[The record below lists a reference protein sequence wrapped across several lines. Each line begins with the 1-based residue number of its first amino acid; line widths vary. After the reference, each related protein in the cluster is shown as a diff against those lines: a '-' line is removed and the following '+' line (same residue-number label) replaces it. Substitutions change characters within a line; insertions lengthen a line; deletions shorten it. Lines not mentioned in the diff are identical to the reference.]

1 MDLLGGADPWRSQND
16 EDYVTG
22 NEWAAPQGSSSL
34 RVHTTS
40 NLTSNLES
48 SLQKVTISSTM
59 GASRAEVP
67 PEVDDIM
74 EQSIWGRTMDRND
87 DSALNH
93 GTHFANNNSIN
104 DKQVGIPETNLF
116 LPYNLGNSQDQDSE
130 SHERQEQEPEGDE
143 DLNEWLAAV
152 RKTYHPLTPDAV
164 LVEEMPEREGLLFK
178 HTNYL
183 IKNLVDL
190 PNTEP
195 SKDRSVIRRYSD
207 FLWLQ
212 EVLLKRYPFRLIPE
226 LPPKRIGSQNAEAE
240 FLERRRKGLTRFI
253 NLIMKHPVLN
263 KDDLML
269 TFLTVPTDLSS
280 WRRQANYDTTDEF
293 TDKKIST
300 SFMKM
305 WQKELSEQWNEADS
319 SIDKSIEVW
328 LKITFILE
336 RHEKRIKQ
344 IAHERTIL
352 RSLIDDFVHVTPK
365 LYPLEHGSTVL
376 DINNEF
382 NVVNK
387 HLQTTSSFIE
397 QEVHASASS
406 LVPKFKVFVDVLFS
420 LKGLFERYRI
430 MAGNNVPQL
439 QRRVEINVEKLQG
452 MKGKPDVSGTEYD
465 KIRSMIQR
473 DKKCIVTELNRAWLI
488 RECILQEFTI
498 FQETQFIIT
507 RAFQSWSK
515 LNANFAG
522 LKLNEWEKL
531 TESLMDMPL
540 SSE

>member
-1 MDLLGGADPWRSQND
+1 MDLPTETVPWRTGSD
-16 EDYVTG
+16 ADITG
-22 NEWAAPQGSSSL
+22 NEWAGPEDTAALQV
-34 RVHTTS
+34 RTTTGLS
-40 NLTSNLES
+40 TTLES
-48 SLQKVTISSTM
+48 SLQRVTISS
-59 GASRAEVP
+59 ASGLPRAGLVSK
-67 PEVDDIM
+67 VDDDT
-74 EQSIWGRTMDRND
+74 EQSIWGSSTNENGGSTLDQQVGATIERT
-87 DSALNH
+87 
-93 GTHFANNNSIN
+93 IN
-104 DKQVGIPETNLF
+104 DNKKQMGISDVNLF
-116 LPYNLGNSQDQDSE
+116 SPYKLGDDQDQDPTSGVR
-130 SHERQEQEPEGDE
+130 HEQENDE
-143 DLNEWLAAV
+143 DLNEWLV
-152 RKTYHPLTPDAV
+152 EFRKTYHPLTPDTV
-164 LVEEMPEREGLLFK
+164 VVEEMPEREGLLFK

-183 IKNLVDL
+183 VKNLVDL

-195 SKDRSVIRRYSD
+195 SKDRCVIRRYSD
-207 FLWLQ
+207 FVWLQ

-226 LPPKRIGSQNAEAE
+226 LPPKRLGSQNADVE

-253 NLIMKHPVLN
+253 NLVMKHPVLS

-280 WRRQANYDTTDEF
+280 WRKQANYDTTDEF
-293 TDKKIST
+293 TDKKISA

-336 RHEKRIKQ
+336 RHERRIKQ

-352 RSLIDDFVHVTPK
+352 RSLIDDFVLVTPK

-382 NVVNK
+382 SVVNR
-387 HLQTTSSFIE
+387 HLETTTDFIA
-397 QEVHASASS
+397 QEAHASANS

-439 QRRVEINVEKLQG
+439 QRRVEINAERLQG

-465 KIRSMIQR
+465 KIRSTIQR
-473 DKKCIVTELNRAWLI
+473 DKKSIVTELNRAWLI

-515 LNANFAG
+515 LNAEFAG

-531 TESLMDMPL
+531 TDSLMDMPL
-540 SSE
+540 SSQ